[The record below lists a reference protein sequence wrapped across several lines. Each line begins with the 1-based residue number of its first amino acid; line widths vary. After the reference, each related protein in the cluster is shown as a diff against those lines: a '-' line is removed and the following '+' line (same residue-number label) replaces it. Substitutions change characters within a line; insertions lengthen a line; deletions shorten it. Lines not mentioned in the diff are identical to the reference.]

1 MDDDPNAFFCRG
13 TSSLGHRKQDTLSR
27 IRPHHNQSFG
37 IGVCAVAPEPMRQ
50 IGAEVQT
57 IVCTQAV
64 FFGGPGLQPLKT
76 SYTLM
81 VIAGNLSPILLTLNS
96 SGSCDLRMM
105 QLDAMPEV
113 VRHLDRRPSRQRDDT
128 PWRRLGVP

>member
-1 MDDDPNAFFCRG
+1 MSLDWIRPPMDDDPNAFFCRG
-13 TSSLGHRKQDTLSR
+13 TSSLGHRKKDTLSR

-64 FFGGPGLQPLKT
+64 FFGGSRLQPIVPFITMK
-76 SYTLM
+76 
-81 VIAGNLSPILLTLNS
+81 NS
-96 SGSCDLRMM
+96 CLRGSKR
-105 QLDAMPEV
+105 
-113 VRHLDRRPSRQRDDT
+113 S
-128 PWRRLGVP
+128 RRLD